1 MCCSPLASYSNTLRM
16 QQRPRPKQRSS
27 RSARQR
33 TVVSRSAVGLDGE
46 EAGSQGLYRCA
57 RRLRPRGGR
66 RVGKKAGDQRRTPRP
81 HGTQARNGPGV
92 RRGRDA
98 AIRLLQG
105 NARAGRYYGPP
116 ALLPAFS
123 PEWVISLAIHRSI
136 FNQLLHPGEGLA
148 PGSTPPARASSR
160 VSSSLLLNCLG
171 ADGTPSKPS
180 GSVPASRWDYRVTTT
195 EQGAF
200 LTT

>member
-1 MCCSPLASYSNTLRM
+1 MEFTETTLVLMAAAEGMFDVLLPLGELLEHPAHAAAATTKTAIQPIRTAKDRSQPFSCRSRRRRGRESGAVQVRQTPATERWAPGGQESWGPEKDPAASWHS
-16 QQRPRPKQRSS
+16 
-27 RSARQR
+27 
-33 TVVSRSAVGLDGE
+33 
-46 EAGSQGLYRCA
+46 
-57 RRLRPRGGR
+57 GG
-66 RVGKKAGDQRRTPRP
+66 
-81 HGTQARNGPGV
+81 NGPGV

-105 NARAGRYYGPP
+105 NARVGRYHGPP

-160 VSSSLLLNCLG
+160 VSSPLLLNCLG
-171 ADGTPSKPS
+171 ADGTP
-180 GSVPASRWDYRVTTT
+180 
-195 EQGAF
+195 
-200 LTT
+200 